1 MKFPVFED
9 MILFEDEDLILVN
22 KPPFLSSLEDRHQIG
37 PNLLSMAKKYWP
49 EAQVCHRID
58 RETSGLMILAKN
70 PAAYRTIAMQF
81 ERRKVKKI
89 YHAILDGTHEF
100 KDLEIDLPISQEKVG
115 KVRIDRKEGKKANTF
130 FNSIAYFRHYTLV
143 EAMPVTGRM
152 HQIRIH
158 LATQRAYISNDEMY
172 GGKIP
177 YLSQIKRG
185 YRISKGEQEEIEPPM
200 IRRFALHA
208 YKIEFKHPNGEMM
221 EMIAPYPKDF
231 SVFLKL
237 LEKFDQ

>member
-1 MKFPVFED
+1 MKIPHFED
-9 MILFEDEDLILVN
+9 MILFEDSDLILIN
-22 KPPFLSSLEDRHQIG
+22 KPPFLSSLDERNQIG
-37 PNLLSMAKKYWP
+37 PNVLSMAKSYFG
-49 EAQVCHRID
+49 ESQVCHRID
-58 RETSGLMILAKN
+58 RETSGLMVIAKN
-70 PAAYRTIAMQF
+70 PESYRHVSMQF

-89 YHAILDGTHEF
+89 YHTVLDGTHEF
-100 KDLEIDLPISQEKVG
+100 KELEIDLPIISDKVG

-130 FNSIAYFRHYTLV
+130 FNSIAFFKHFTLV
-143 EAMPVTGRM
+143 EARPVTGRM

-158 LATQRAYISNDEMY
+158 LATQRASISGDLMY

-185 YRISKGEQEEIEPPM
+185 YHATKEEEEEPPM

-208 YKIEFKHPNGEMM
+208 YQIEFLNIRGEEVRMV
-221 EMIAPYPKDF
+221 APYPKDF

-237 LEKFDQ
+237 LEKFDS

>member
-1 MKFPVFED
+1 

-22 KPPFLSSLEDRHQIG
+22 KPPFLSSLDDRQFIG
-37 PNLLSMAKKYWP
+37 PNVLSMAKEYWP
-49 EAQVCHRID
+49 DTQVCHRID

-70 PAAYRTIAMQF
+70 PETYRNISMQF
-81 ERRKVKKI
+81 ERRKVKKV

-100 KDLEIDLPISQEKVG
+100 RELEIDLPILQDNSGRVK
-115 KVRIDRKEGKKANTF
+115 IDRKEGKKANTF
-130 FNSIAYFRHYTLV
+130 FNSIEYFRHFTLV
-143 EAMPVTGRM
+143 EARPVTGRM

-158 LATQRAYISNDEMY
+158 LATQRACISADTLY

-177 YLSQIKRG
+177 YLSQIKKG
-185 YRISKGEQEEIEPPM
+185 YRPGKEDEEESPM

-208 YKIEFKHPNGEMM
+208 REIEFLHPNGETMARV
-221 EMIAPYPKDF
+221 APYPKDF

-237 LEKFDQ
+237 LEKFDR

>member
-1 MKFPVFED
+1 MKFPLFKD
-9 MILFEDEDLILVN
+9 MILFEDQDLILVN
-22 KPPFLSSLEDRHQIG
+22 KPPFLASLDERNLIG
-37 PNLLSMAKKYWP
+37 SNLLSMAKAYSSD
-49 EAQVCHRID
+49 AQVCHRLD
-58 RETSGLMILAKN
+58 RETSGLMVIAKN
-70 PAAYRTIAMQF
+70 PDTYRHISMQF

-100 KDLEIDLPISQEKVG
+100 KDLEIDLPILQDNSGRVK
-115 KVRIDRKEGKKANTF
+115 IDRKEGKRANTF
-130 FNSIAYFRHYTLV
+130 FNSLEYFKHFTLV
-143 EAMPVTGRM
+143 EARPVTGRM

-158 LATQRAYISNDEMY
+158 LATQRACISGDTLY

-185 YRISKGEQEEIEPPM
+185 YRGSKFDEEEPPM

-208 YKIEFKHPNGEMM
+208 RKIEFLLTNNEPLEM
-221 EMIAPYPKDF
+221 EAPYPKDF

-237 LEKFDQ
+237 LEKFDR